1 MEEDEGEGEGEEE
14 DDEEDDEEQEEEKSD
29 KEEEKSD
36 KEEEKSDKEEEKADK
51 DYSSMS
57 NFPDNDA
64 LNKIKWPKDVSKSNF
79 RSFMSTVSSSLTLP
93 QISRTNER

>member
-29 KEEEKSD
+29 KEEEKSV
-36 KEEEKSDKEEEKADK
+36 KEEEKADK

>member
-14 DDEEDDEEQEEEKSD
+14 DDEEDDEEQ
-29 KEEEKSD
+29 EEEKSD

-79 RSFMSTVSSSLTLP
+79 RSFMSTVSSSFTLP

>member
-14 DDEEDDEEQEEEKSD
+14 DDEEDDEEQ
-29 KEEEKSD
+29 EEEKSD

-93 QISRTNER
+93 QISRTNDR

>member
-14 DDEEDDEEQEEEKSD
+14 DDEEDDEEQ
-29 KEEEKSD
+29 EEEKSD

-79 RSFMSTVSSSLTLP
+79 RSFMSTVSSKLTLP

>member
-14 DDEEDDEEQEEEKSD
+14 DDEEDDEEQ
-29 KEEEKSD
+29 EEEKSD

-93 QISRTNER
+93 QISPTNDR

>member
-1 MEEDEGEGEGEEE
+1 MEEDEGEGEGEGEEE
-14 DDEEDDEEQEEEKSD
+14 DDEEDDEEQ
-29 KEEEKSD
+29 EEEKSD

-93 QISRTNER
+93 QISRTNDR

>member
-14 DDEEDDEEQEEEKSD
+14 DDEEDDEEQ
-29 KEEEKSD
+29 EEEKSD

>member
-1 MEEDEGEGEGEEE
+1 MEEDEGEGEGEGEEE
-14 DDEEDDEEQEEEKSD
+14 DDEEDDEEQ
-29 KEEEKSD
+29 EEEKSD